1 MVQMIQGLTGGQ
13 RAPAAA
19 AKRIDF
25 SPMASRYFRR
35 DLAAE
40 AAKHFKGSAEERILA
55 ALEAGEMAL
64 ALFRSSLPPGTPVEE
79 ARRRL
84 QRATH
89 GGRRPSRA
97 NDGE

>member
-1 MVQMIQGLTGGQ
+1 
-13 RAPAAA
+13 
-19 AKRIDF
+19 
-25 SPMASRYFRR
+25 MASRRFRR

-40 AAKHFKGSAEERILA
+40 AAKHFKGTAEGRMLA

-64 ALFRSSLPPGTPVEE
+64 ALFRATLPPSTSVEV

-89 GGRRPSRA
+89 AGRRPSSA

>member
-1 MVQMIQGLTGGQ
+1 MT
-13 RAPAAA
+13 
-19 AKRIDF
+19 
-25 SPMASRYFRR
+25 SPGFRR

-40 AAKHFKGSAEERILA
+40 AAKHFKGSPEERMLA

-64 ALFRSSLPPGTPVEE
+64 ALFRTTIPPGTPVEV

-89 GGRRPSRA
+89 AGRRASRA